1 MGGSIQMT
9 QYVASTTKDRLHI
22 INARVTY
29 RKAPIHL
36 LEKFAFTDINHAYD
50 ILKDKSGLQECIILQ
65 TCNRVEVFGVSQST
79 DSGRLL
85 DGWASAVDLS
95 ETEFQ
100 NVVEISSDK
109 DVVLHLLKLAAGLD
123 SLVIGEDQILGQVK
137 RAFEYSRSRQHIGS
151 HLSILFEKAI
161 KVGSRVRTDTALN
174 KGSVSIGSMAV
185 NLAGEYFDDLKT
197 KKILIIGSGEGASLI
212 AKSLKLRNIE
222 FVVTSRTFQRA
233 KSFTDAA
240 SGIPITFE
248 KALEEFHNLDL
259 IFVSTIAPY
268 YLVTYERIA
277 KAMVRRKKALMI
289 FDLSNPRAVEER
301 VASIKKV
308 KLINMD
314 QIAEVVEK
322 NIRSRRNEIQSAERI
337 VDTEMKSVDILMKR
351 TRVEPM
357 IISIFKN
364 VDEIRARE
372 LKKALY
378 ILKDRIGP
386 NDAKVVEQLSRAI
399 VEGILSAP
407 MNNLRKEIELGV
419 TDQEEIMKAIAK
431 LFVYDNK
438 ES

>member
-1 MGGSIQMT
+1 
-9 QYVASTTKDRLHI
+9 
-22 INARVTY
+22 
-29 RKAPIHL
+29 
-36 LEKFAFTDINHAYD
+36 
-50 ILKDKSGLQECIILQ
+50 
-65 TCNRVEVFGVSQST
+65 
-79 DSGRLL
+79 
-85 DGWASAVDLS
+85 
-95 ETEFQ
+95 
-100 NVVEISSDK
+100 
-109 DVVLHLLKLAAGLD
+109 
-123 SLVIGEDQILGQVK
+123 
-137 RAFEYSRSRQHIGS
+137 
-151 HLSILFEKAI
+151 
-161 KVGSRVRTDTALN
+161 
-174 KGSVSIGSMAV
+174 MAV

-212 AKSLKLRNIE
+212 AKSLKLRNID

-289 FDLSNPRAVEER
+289 FDLSNPRAVEEK
-301 VASIKKV
+301 VASINKV

-322 NIRSRRNEIQSAERI
+322 NIRSRRNEIQSAEKI

-419 TDQEEIMKAIAK
+419 ADQEEIMKAIAK

-438 ES
+438 ESY